1 MKPILPVR
9 TLAFAALG
17 VAGLLLAGSSAS
29 AAGYKLADK
38 VGADIAEFRDE
49 IVDTKKAVDTTIA
62 ALDKIVAEATV
73 DPRKAF
79 KAFDG
84 SVPKIDS
91 AAAKAK
97 KRAADMKERGK
108 QYFEKWEKD
117 MAGVNDPEIRKLAEE
132 RKAKLQ
138 ATFGNIKTSVEPAR
152 DKFTAWLADL
162 KDLQKYLSQ
171 DLTISGIDAAKNL
184 IAKSKQ
190 DGVAVQQMLDA
201 VIAEL
206 GATGKQQM
214 GQVMKVL
221 QERAAG
227 RADGKVLSQAVSARL
242 K

>member
-1 MKPILPVR
+1 MKLIQPIR
-9 TLAFAALG
+9 TLTFAALG
-17 VAGLLLAGSSAS
+17 VAGLLLAGSGAS

-49 IVDTKKAVDTTIA
+49 IVDVKKAVDTTMA
-62 ALDKIVAEATV
+62 ALDKIVAQATV

-79 KAFDG
+79 KAFDN

-97 KRAADMKERGK
+97 KRADDMKERGK
-108 QYFEKWEKD
+108 QYFDKWEKD
-117 MAGVNDPEIRKLAEE
+117 LAGVNNPEVRKLAEE
-132 RKAKLQ
+132 RKANLQ
-138 ATFGNIKTSVEPAR
+138 ATFGNIKTTMEPAR
-152 DKFTAWLADL
+152 DQFTAWLAPL

-171 DLTISGIDAAKNL
+171 DLTISGIDAAKEL

-190 DGVAVQQMLDA
+190 EGMAVQLTLDK

-206 GATGKQQM
+206 NTVVATITPA
-214 GQVMKVL
+214 KV
-221 QERAAG
+221 
-227 RADGKVLSQAVSARL
+227 K